1 LNIEAKLLNLLDKN
15 SIKINEPMKKH
26 TTFRVGGNA
35 SLFLIPKNYEELK
48 AAVSV
53 CNEFNKKFYLIGN
66 GSNTIVKDSGFDGV
80 IINTCG
86 LNKIEI
92 EGNKITA
99 QCGVILPVLAQHA
112 LRSSLTGVEFLSG
125 IPGTVGGAVCMNA
138 GAYGREICS
147 VIESVKVLD
156 SFGNIVDLKN
166 DDIHFSYRHTD
177 LQEKNIIVVEATFR
191 LNNGNQDEILTY
203 MNTLK
208 QKRQTTQPLEYPN
221 AGSIFKKCGDYA
233 AGYLIDQI
241 GLKGFRIGGAE
252 ISEKHAN
259 FIVNKNNASAE
270 DITALIEYIKEQVYK
285 SYKLV
290 LETEVIII

>member
-1 LNIEAKLLNLLDKN
+1 MNIEAKLLNLLDKN